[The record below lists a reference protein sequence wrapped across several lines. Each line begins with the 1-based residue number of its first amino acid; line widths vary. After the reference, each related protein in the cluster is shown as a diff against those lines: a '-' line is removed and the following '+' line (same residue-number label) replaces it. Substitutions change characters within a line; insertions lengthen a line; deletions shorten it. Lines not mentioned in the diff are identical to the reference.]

1 MDTCKWL
8 TWITLE
14 MWQEGDR
21 RQVGTK
27 KKNKVKHVCER
38 VLLRQTI
45 PWHLMKKV
53 LPGHIQ

>member
-1 MDTCKWL
+1 MAYMDYLGDEARRGQKTSGN
-8 TWITLE
+8 
-14 MWQEGDR
+14 QE
-21 RQVGTK
+21 
-27 KKNKVKHVCER
+27 KNKVKHVCES